1 LLMLYG
7 HNIIKCLFSFLKKF
21 LHFLIALLLSH
32 CMIKKKFKLLD
43 EQKNQ
48 VPSMYRHILLCVY

>member
-1 LLMLYG
+1 
-7 HNIIKCLFSFLKKF
+7 
-21 LHFLIALLLSH
+21 LIALLLSH